1 MLSQLNPRIKN
12 AYWFQCFNTLSWQ
25 MCLASPLILF
35 ARELGASSLVLG
47 LLAGLTPLASIV
59 QLWFAPKAAQIGYRR
74 LTVGGWRARTV
85 ALGLLAALPL
95 LPDLIGKATVEVLV
109 ILTMVT
115 FTVLRG
121 AGITAWLPWVSA
133 LVPREI
139 RGAYLSRD
147 RVYVNVGALVALTLS
162 GLLLVEG
169 HGLSSYALVFGI
181 GLAGAVVSLW
191 FLNRMPDV
199 DSSLSPTTP
208 TTPSTSSQASESS
221 WLAPLKNRN
230 FMRLVR
236 FGMLVQLPVAAHAT
250 FALVFAREQIGLG
263 EGIALWLTAGAY
275 FLAMLASIMMRSR
288 IDRLGSKRF
297 LGLVLGWWAVSYVLW
312 ALLSLGAPQVGRFI
326 APLLMVSNGFF
337 TSVYDLSATRLL
349 MNSVT
354 DETQSPRYFALYS
367 VIVNVTVGLVPM
379 IWGALLDA
387 WRGVRLDWLGDA
399 ANRYT
404 LFFGLEWCLLG
415 LVALALWRLREEK
428 IAKAKDGSST

>member
-1 MLSQLNPRIKN
+1 MLSQLPPSIKN

-47 LLAGLTPLASIV
+47 VLAGLTPLASIV
-59 QLWFAPKAAQIGYRR
+59 QLWFAPRAAQIGYRK
-74 LTVGGWRARTV
+74 LTVGGWRARTL

-95 LPDLIGKATVEVLV
+95 LPEYLGARTVEVLV
-109 ILTMVT
+109 ILTMIT

-147 RVYVNVGALVALTLS
+147 RIFVNVGALVAMAIS
-162 GLLLVEG
+162 GLLLIEG
-169 HGLSSYALVFGI
+169 HRLSSYSLVFGI
-181 GLAGAVVSLW
+181 GFVCAVVSLW
-191 FLNRMPDV
+191 FLNRMPDI
-199 DSSLSPTTP
+199 S
-208 TTPSTSSQASESS
+208 STSTTTLMSTSTNTS

-250 FALVFAREQIGLG
+250 FALIFAREQVGVR
-263 EGIALWLTAGAY
+263 EGIALWLNAGAY
-275 FLAMLASIMMRSR
+275 LLAMVASVWLRSR
-288 IDRLGSKRF
+288 MDRLGSKRF
-297 LGLVLGWWAVSYVLW
+297 LWLVLGWWLLSYLVWW
-312 ALLSLGAPQVGRFI
+312 ALSLGGLQPALFI

-337 TSVYDLSATRLL
+337 TSIYDLSATRLL

-354 DETQSPRYFALYS
+354 DEAQSPRYFALYS

-379 IWGALLDA
+379 MWGALLDA
-387 WRGVRLDWLGDA
+387 WRDVRLPEWLGEA

-404 LFFGLEWCLLG
+404 LFFGLEWLLLG

-428 IAKAKDGSST
+428 LAR

>member
-1 MLSQLNPRIKN
+1 MLSQLPPRIRN

-47 LLAGLTPLASIV
+47 VLAGLTPLASIV
-59 QLWFAPKAAQIGYRR
+59 QLWFAPRAAQIGYRR
-74 LTVGGWRARTV
+74 LTVGGWRARTI
-85 ALGLLAALPL
+85 ALGLLALLPL
-95 LPDLIGKATVEVLV
+95 LPAWLGNQTVEVLI
-109 ILTMVT
+109 ILTMIV

-121 AGITAWLPWVSA
+121 AGITAWLPWINVM
-133 LVPREI
+133 VPREI

-147 RVYVNVGALVALTLS
+147 RIFVNVGALVAMAIS
-162 GLLLVEG
+162 GLLLIEG
-169 HGLSSYALVFGI
+169 HRLSSYSVVFGI
-181 GLAGAVVSLW
+181 GFVCAVVSLW

-199 DSSLSPTTP
+199 ATDLSTT
-208 TTPSTSSQASESS
+208 TLTSTSTNPSS
-221 WLAPLKNRN
+221 WLTPLKNRN

-236 FGMLVQLPVAAHAT
+236 FGMLVQLPVAANTT
-250 FALVFAREQIGLG
+250 FALIFAREQIGLR

-275 FLAMLASIMMRSR
+275 FLAMVASVFLRSR

-297 LGLVLGWWAVSYVLW
+297 LWIVLAWWLLSYLIWWA
-312 ALLSLGAPQVGRFI
+312 LSLGAMQPAIFI

-337 TSVYDLSATRLL
+337 TSMYDLSATRLL

-367 VIVNVTVGLVPM
+367 VIVNVTVGVVPM
-379 IWGALLDA
+379 VWGALLDA
-387 WRGVRLDWLGDA
+387 WREVRLDWLGGV

-404 LFFGLEWCLLG
+404 LFFGLEWLLLG
-415 LVALALWRLREEK
+415 LVALALWRLREEWVR
-428 IAKAKDGSST
+428 

>member
-1 MLSQLNPRIKN
+1 MLSQLPPRIRN

-47 LLAGLTPLASIV
+47 VLAGLTPLASIV
-59 QLWFAPKAAQIGYRR
+59 QLWFAPRAAQIGYRR
-74 LTVGGWRARTV
+74 LTVGGWRARTI
-85 ALGLLAALPL
+85 ALGLLALLPL
-95 LPDLIGKATVEVLV
+95 LPAWLGNQTVEVLI
-109 ILTMVT
+109 ILTMIV

-121 AGITAWLPWVSA
+121 AGITAWLPWINA
-133 LVPREI
+133 MVPREI

-147 RVYVNVGALVALTLS
+147 RIFVNVGALVALAIS
-162 GLLLVEG
+162 GLLLIEG
-169 HGLSSYALVFGI
+169 HRLSSYSVVFGI
-181 GLAGAVVSLW
+181 GFVCAVVSLW

-199 DSSLSPTTP
+199 ATDLSTT
-208 TTPSTSSQASESS
+208 TLTSTSTNPSS
-221 WLAPLKNRN
+221 WLTPLKNRN

-236 FGMLVQLPVAAHAT
+236 FGMLVQLPVAANTT
-250 FALVFAREQIGLG
+250 FALIFAREQIGLR

-275 FLAMLASIMMRSR
+275 FLAMVASVFLRSR

-297 LGLVLGWWAVSYVLW
+297 LWIVLAWWLLSYLIWWV
-312 ALLSLGAPQVGRFI
+312 LSLGTLQPALLI

-337 TSVYDLSATRLL
+337 TSMYDLSATRLL

-354 DETQSPRYFALYS
+354 DEAQSPRYFALYS
-367 VIVNVTVGLVPM
+367 VIVNVTVGVVPM

-387 WRGVRLDWLGDA
+387 WRGVRFDWLGGV

-404 LFFGLEWCLLG
+404 LFFGLEWLLLG
-415 LVALALWRLREEK
+415 LVALALWRLREEWVR
-428 IAKAKDGSST
+428 